1 MPKIVV
7 LKKNVEKGIRIR
19 NFMAGGKRYE
29 DVLVWENELVSD
41 LSYLEDEQIK
51 TVNARLDDVVFSF
64 LNKNSNREDPNK
76 ITSRVQVD
84 SVILDSSTDY
94 KSNVLMVPKASI
106 LEYQPTGEV
115 DDTDVLPMV
124 RVKLDLLMS
133 DKSEIELI
141 LEEGM
146 EFYSTIFNAETKPA
160 IVIGNFTL
168 DGFVYKNMNSTNFDI
183 VGAILKNDAGK
194 SYTVDFADIKNFGK
208 KGLVVGNDAED
219 IVEAIQNADADA
231 SIGGVSLQGSSE
243 VDDPLTFNGS
253 LIIEGIYS
261 DTPANT
267 GIRCTD
273 DISEDEDIFKGLITC
288 NKDSDVTI
296 NGVTLTENSL
306 VLTDQPKSL
315 TFRNCKFA
323 NMTAAGKSF
332 LIRQNGFKD
341 TATVLTIE
349 NCYFGNNEADA
360 ENYIYNL
367 FECNMKL
374 ADGSSISNNYFA
386 KSNCTHN
393 AINIYDV
400 EDDAVITISGNVF
413 EYSANAIRFGAIGSP
428 KCTINIVDNTYLA
441 TDETYPEY
449 AGLLLIQPYG
459 KRTESY
465 EDVEINIRNTK
476 EPEGYEGQLYYIYC
490 GENDTQ
496 LNVATRPSIYVDGI
510 LQ

>member
-29 DVLVWENELVSD
+29 DVLVWENELVRD

-76 ITSRVQVD
+76 ITSRVRVD

-219 IVEAIQNADADA
+219 IVEAIQNADTDA

-253 LIIEGIYS
+253 LIIEGIY
-261 DTPANT
+261 
-267 GIRCTD
+267 
-273 DISEDEDIFKGLITC
+273 
-288 NKDSDVTI
+288 
-296 NGVTLTENSL
+296 
-306 VLTDQPKSL
+306 
-315 TFRNCKFA
+315 
-323 NMTAAGKSF
+323 
-332 LIRQNGFKD
+332 
-341 TATVLTIE
+341 
-349 NCYFGNNEADA
+349 
-360 ENYIYNL
+360 L
-367 FECNMKL
+367 FEKV
-374 ADGSSISNNYFA
+374 
-386 KSNCTHN
+386 KT
-393 AINIYDV
+393 
-400 EDDAVITISGNVF
+400 
-413 EYSANAIRFGAIGSP
+413 
-428 KCTINIVDNTYLA
+428 
-441 TDETYPEY
+441 
-449 AGLLLIQPYG
+449 
-459 KRTESY
+459 SY
-465 EDVEINIRNTK
+465 
-476 EPEGYEGQLYYIYC
+476 Y
-490 GENDTQ
+490 
-496 LNVATRPSIYVDGI
+496 
-510 LQ
+510 

>member
-7 LKKNVEKGIRIR
+7 LKKKVEKGIRIR
-19 NFMAGGKRYE
+19 NFMTGGQKYE
-29 DVLVWENELVSD
+29 DVMVWENDLLSD
-41 LSYLEDEQIK
+41 FSYLDGEEIK

-64 LNKNSNREDPNK
+64 LNKTLNREDPNK

-84 SVILDSSTDY
+84 SIILDSSTEY
-94 KSNVLMVPKASI
+94 QSTVLMIPKTSV
-106 LEYQPTGEV
+106 LEYQPSGSV
-115 DDTDVLPMV
+115 DDTDVLPMI

-133 DKSEIELI
+133 DKTEVELI

-146 EFYSTIFNAETKPA
+146 EFYSTIFNSETKPA

-183 VGAILKNDAGK
+183 VGAILKNDSGK
-194 SYTVDFADIKNFGK
+194 TYTVDFDDIKNFGK

-219 IVEAIQNADADA
+219 IVEAIQNADSDE

-253 LIIEGIYS
+253 LIVEGIYA
-261 DTPANT
+261 DVPANS
-267 GIRCTD
+267 GIRKTD
-273 DISEDEDIFKGLITC
+273 DITDDEDVFKGTITC

-296 NGVTLTENSL
+296 SGVALTEDSL
-306 VLTDQPKSL
+306 ILTDQPKSL

-323 NMTAAGKSF
+323 NMAAVGKSF
-332 LIRQNGFKD
+332 LILQSAFKD
-341 TATVLTIE
+341 TATVLKIE
-349 NCYFGNNEADA
+349 NCYFGNNASDDT
-360 ENYIYNL
+360 NYIYNL
-367 FECNMKL
+367 FECRMKL

-386 KSNCTHN
+386 KSSCTHN
-393 AINIYDV
+393 VINIYDV
-400 EDDAVITISGNVF
+400 EDDAVITIDGNVF

-428 KCTINIVDNTYLA
+428 KCTINITNNTYLE
-441 TDETYPEY
+441 TDESYPDY

-459 KRTESY
+459 KQTESY
-465 EDVEINIRNTK
+465 EDVTINITNTV

-490 GENDTQ
+490 GANDTQ
-496 LNVATRPSIYVDGI
+496 LNAETNPSIYVNGV

>member
-1 MPKIVV
+1 
-7 LKKNVEKGIRIR
+7 
-19 NFMAGGKRYE
+19 MAA
-29 DVLVWENELVSD
+29 
-41 LSYLEDEQIK
+41 
-51 TVNARLDDVVFSF
+51 T
-64 LNKNSNREDPNK
+64 
-76 ITSRVQVD
+76 
-84 SVILDSSTDY
+84 
-94 KSNVLMVPKASI
+94 
-106 LEYQPTGEV
+106 
-115 DDTDVLPMV
+115 
-124 RVKLDLLMS
+124 
-133 DKSEIELI
+133 
-141 LEEGM
+141 
-146 EFYSTIFNAETKPA
+146 
-160 IVIGNFTL
+160 
-168 DGFVYKNMNSTNFDI
+168 
-183 VGAILKNDAGK
+183 
-194 SYTVDFADIKNFGK
+194 
-208 KGLVVGNDAED
+208 
-219 IVEAIQNADADA
+219 
-231 SIGGVSLQGSSE
+231 
-243 VDDPLTFNGS
+243 
-253 LIIEGIYS
+253 
-261 DTPANT
+261 
-267 GIRCTD
+267 
-273 DISEDEDIFKGLITC
+273 
-288 NKDSDVTI
+288 
-296 NGVTLTENSL
+296 
-306 VLTDQPKSL
+306 
-315 TFRNCKFA
+315 
-323 NMTAAGKSF
+323 GKSF

-349 NCYFGNNEADA
+349 NCYFGNNEADG

-459 KRTESY
+459 KQTESY

-496 LNVATRPSIYVDGI
+496 LNVATRPSVYVDGI